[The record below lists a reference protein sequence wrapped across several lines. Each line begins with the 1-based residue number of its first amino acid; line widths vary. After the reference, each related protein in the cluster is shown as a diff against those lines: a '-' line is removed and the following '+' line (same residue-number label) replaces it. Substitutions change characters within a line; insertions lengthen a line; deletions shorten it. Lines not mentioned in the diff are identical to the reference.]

1 MAKGLLS
8 VWARDPKNC
17 SVVQS
22 NGYVWARNC
31 CTSEEWHEAKLKD
44 GHAQFEVPPG
54 CYIVGGY
61 IYPGCCGMLKET
73 MVIVK
78 CDETVCVNLLRDYRG
93 DPIRSIKTYVA
104 HAREAKIPEEEIE
117 KFVRVLEKIAETAP
131 KGEVRRY
138 TKRELELIEEVS
150 DKAHKDI
157 LEKYRSRL
165 QEK

>member
-1 MAKGLLS
+1 MAYGLLS
-8 VWARDPKNC
+8 VWVREPKNC

-31 CTSEEWHEAKLKD
+31 CTWEELHVAELKN
-44 GHAQFEVPPG
+44 GHAQFKVPPG
-54 CYIVGGY
+54 CYIVDGV
-61 IYPGCCGMLKET
+61 IHPGCCGTLKET

-78 CDETVCVNLLRDYRG
+78 CDETVCVNLLREYRG

-138 TKRELELIEEVS
+138 TKRELDLIEKVS
-150 DKAHKDI
+150 DEAHKDI
-157 LEKYRSRL
+157 LEKYRPRL
-165 QEK
+165 EEK